1 MKRIRTMAQLKRR
14 SRDGGDF
21 FILLNGGLRSSKRI
35 EWHEEDKVFCV
46 VKEIDDT
53 VQELT
58 EEQIMDREYTLI
70 GEAMQKGALF
80 DYEFG

>member
-1 MKRIRTMAQLKRR
+1 MKRIKTMGQLKRR

-35 EWHEEDKVFCV
+35 EWHEEEKVFCV
-46 VKEIDDT
+46 VNEIDDT

-58 EEQIMDREYTLI
+58 EEQIMDREHTLI
-70 GEAMQKGALF
+70 GEAMRKGALF
-80 DYEFG
+80 DYEF